1 MQLSTIFRL
10 YHGGQFYKWRKPEY
24 PEKTTD
30 LSQVTDKLYQIMLY
44 RVHLV
49 LVGFKLLMLIVIG
62 TDRHRYNVCYK
73 SNYHMITTMIPLYT
87 LNIYNIIYVILLNKL
102 LSVMRTQWNENM
114 KYWIH
119 YTDKFSK
126 SRVTSWT

>member
-1 MQLSTIFRL
+1 
-10 YHGGQFYKWRKPEY
+10 
-24 PEKTTD
+24 
-30 LSQVTDKLYQIMLY
+30 
-44 RVHLV
+44 
-49 LVGFKLLMLIVIG
+49 
-62 TDRHRYNVCYK
+62 
-73 SNYHMITTMIPLYT
+73 MITTMIPLYT

-114 KYWIH
+114 KYWIQ